1 MGCVLH
7 LLGLVCVCGIGW
19 VWEWKQTP
27 LKLGERPG
35 GEAGSILPGDTGAE
49 PFALS
54 AVAADLRIGRGSC
67 WRGLFLGSLGRIVE
81 TSFVILVHNL
91 RFGYCGVE
99 WLFGM
104 VCCCAVVAADGVA
117 AVALLLA
124 LPFGLTVLHGG
135 FNSCGCRAHFF
146 FFLNPF
152 CLLST
157 TAMSAEIGA
166 TLRASVF
173 GCGCSEGGGPWHS
186 STRCDIYA
194 FM

>member
-1 MGCVLH
+1 
-7 LLGLVCVCGIGW
+7 VCGIGW

-54 AVAADLRIGRGSC
+54 AVAADLPIGRGSW
-67 WRGLFLGSLGRIVE
+67 WRGFFLGALERSVE
-81 TSFVILVHNL
+81 SSFVILVHNL

-135 FNSCGCRAHFF
+135 FNSCGCLSNFF
-146 FFLNPF
+146 F
-152 CLLST
+152 
-157 TAMSAEIGA
+157 
-166 TLRASVF
+166 
-173 GCGCSEGGGPWHS
+173 S
-186 STRCDIYA
+186 STLSACYPRRPCVQRLAPLFAPLSSAAAAAREAGRGLAVLAATYIHSCDAQIQQKP
-194 FM
+194 